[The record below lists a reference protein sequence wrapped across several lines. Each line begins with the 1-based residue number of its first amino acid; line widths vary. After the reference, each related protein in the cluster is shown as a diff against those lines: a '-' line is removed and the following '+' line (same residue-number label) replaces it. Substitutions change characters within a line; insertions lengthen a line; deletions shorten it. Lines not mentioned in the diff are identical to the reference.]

1 MIPLLELDPT
11 KNQLFH
17 DFFSSVLVLVG
28 RVTWYML
35 LVGGGRD
42 PVNVGPNTTGN
53 FFKKKK
59 GRRVGGYEE
68 ERRKGRKTK
77 LIF

>member
-35 LVGGGRD
+35 LVGGGRY

-53 FFKKKK
+53 FLKKKK
-59 GRRVGGYEE
+59 VEGWEAMKK
-68 ERRKGRKTK
+68 KGEKEGK
-77 LIF
+77 LN